1 MVITKE
7 DAEGRVIAWAEFRR
21 VNEKG
26 IEDICGDYLWV
37 EEVWIHKDFR
47 TAHKFNAIMKEFIN
61 TYAAKYP
68 WCEYIYWT
76 RGKYDERMSLYNR
89 AKMLRRT
96 TDGKETEGTRISDTR
111 ATANARAFTNARP
124 I

>member
-1 MVITKE
+1 MVITRE

-37 EEVWIHKDFR
+37 EEVWVHKDFR
-47 TAHKFNAIMKEFIN
+47 TRKGFNDILKAFIN

-68 WCEYIYWT
+68 WCQYIYWQ
-76 RGKYDERMSLYNR
+76 RGKYNERMSLYNR

-96 TDGKETEGTRISDTR
+96 INGQEERTRVSVTGTAPSTG
-111 ATANARAFTNARP
+111 ANSAAC
-124 I
+124 